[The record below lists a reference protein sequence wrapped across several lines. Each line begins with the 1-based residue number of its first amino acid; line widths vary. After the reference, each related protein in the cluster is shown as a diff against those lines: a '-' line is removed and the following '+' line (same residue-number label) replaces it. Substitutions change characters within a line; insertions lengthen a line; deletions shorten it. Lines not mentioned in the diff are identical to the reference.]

1 MGSKGG
7 VGCRSSRR
15 RPLKA
20 VYPQAQVVLHLDNG
34 WKLDTLNWFLTRD
47 NTYAYFRY
55 IETTKGT
62 EAVFVYLNNNPEPR
76 QIPWDDYK
84 EITRKLD
91 TFDGYDVV
99 TGESVNFEEPLTVA
113 GRSALV
119 VHLPYNEQRMIVY

>member
-1 MGSKGG
+1 M
-7 VGCRSSRR
+7 
-15 RPLKA
+15 
-20 VYPQAQVVLHLDNG
+20 
-34 WKLDTLNWFLTRD
+34 
-47 NTYAYFRY
+47 
-55 IETTKGT
+55 
-62 EAVFVYLNNNPEPR
+62 YLNNNPEPR